1 MCGCLTKFGEI
12 FHEVYREKSTY
23 SLSGK
28 VGINESKHRHKR
40 WQ

>member
-1 MCGCLTKFGEI
+1 MQKLNEYDGSG
-12 FHEVYREKSTY
+12 KSTHP
-23 SLSGK
+23 LSGK